1 MKNFVLSFTT
11 FCLCLSYSINAYSQ
25 NTTVNN
31 AVNSKN
37 LSWEEK
43 VSPKYSYQLPEKAE
57 KTQEN
62 KLNSEKMAVKANPL
76 EQLQSQ
82 REELK
87 FQIARYGKMEQNEQN
102 KQYLD
107 KYKATL
113 LHIEKQIQ
121 EYKTPE
127 KKSKSSN

>member
-1 MKNFVLSFTT
+1 MS
-11 FCLCLSYSINAYSQ
+11 
-25 NTTVNN
+25 
-31 AVNSKN
+31 
-37 LSWEEK
+37 
-43 VSPKYSYQLPEKAE
+43 
-57 KTQEN
+57 
-62 KLNSEKMAVKANPL
+62 VKANPL

-107 KYKATL
+107 KYKASL

-127 KKSKSSN
+127 KKPKSSN

>member
-1 MKNFVLSFTT
+1 MKNFVLSFTA
-11 FCLCLSYSINAYSQ
+11 FCLCLCYSINAYSQ

-31 AVNSKN
+31 TVNSKN

-43 VSPKYSYQLPEKAE
+43 VSPKYSYQLPEKTE

-76 EQLQSQ
+76 EQLLSQ

-107 KYKATL
+107 KYKASL

-121 EYKTPE
+121 EYKAPE
-127 KKSKSSN
+127 KKPKSSN

>member
-1 MKNFVLSFTT
+1 MKNFVLTFTT
-11 FCLCLSYSINAYSQ
+11 LCLCISYSINAYSQ

-31 AVNSKN
+31 TVNSKN

-43 VSPKYSYQLPEKAE
+43 VSPEYSYQLPEKTE
-57 KTQEN
+57 KAQEN
-62 KLNSEKMAVKANPL
+62 KLNSEQRAVKANPM
-76 EQLQSQ
+76 EQLLSQ

-87 FQIARYGKMEQNEQN
+87 FQIARYEKMEQNDRN

-107 KYKATL
+107 KYKASL

-121 EYKTPE
+121 EFKAPE
-127 KKSKSSN
+127 KKPKSSN

>member
-1 MKNFVLSFTT
+1 MRNFILTYTT
-11 FCLCLSYSINAYSQ
+11 ICLCLCYSINAYSQ

-31 AVNSKN
+31 TDYPKN

-62 KLNSEKMAVKANPL
+62 KLNSEKMAVKVNPL
-76 EQLQSQ
+76 EQLLSQ

-107 KYKATL
+107 KYKASL

-121 EYKTPE
+121 EYKAPE
-127 KKSKSSN
+127 KKPKSSN

>member
-1 MKNFVLSFTT
+1 MKNFILTYTT
-11 FCLCLSYSINAYSQ
+11 ICLCLCYSFNAYSQ

-31 AVNSKN
+31 TDYPKN

-43 VSPKYSYQLPEKAE
+43 VSPKYSYQLPEKPQTLE
-57 KTQEN
+57 TN
-62 KLNSEKMAVKANPL
+62 KLNSQTRAIQANPL

-82 REELK
+82 REDLK

-102 KQYLD
+102 KLYLD
-107 KYKATL
+107 KYRASL
-113 LHIEKQIQ
+113 AHVEKQIQ

-127 KKSKSSN
+127 KKPKSSK

>member
-1 MKNFVLSFTT
+1 MKNFILSFTT
-11 FCLCLSYSINAYSQ
+11 FCLLLSYSISAYSQ

-31 AVNSKN
+31 TVNSKN

-57 KTQEN
+57 NPQDN
-62 KLNSEKMAVKANPL
+62 KLNSEPKAVKPNPMD
-76 EQLQSQ
+76 QLLSQ

-87 FQIARYGKMEQNEQN
+87 FQIARYEKLDQNEQN
-102 KQYLD
+102 KHYLD
-107 KYKATL
+107 KYKASL

-127 KKSKSSN
+127 KKPKHSN

>member
-1 MKNFVLSFTT
+1 MKNFVLSFTA

-31 AVNSKN
+31 TVNSKN

-43 VSPKYSYQLPEKAE
+43 VSPKYSYQLPEKTE

-76 EQLQSQ
+76 EQLLSQ

-87 FQIARYGKMEQNEQN
+87 FQIARYEKMEQNVQN

-107 KYKATL
+107 KYKASL

-121 EYKTPE
+121 GYKAPE
-127 KKSKSSN
+127 KKPKSSN

>member
-1 MKNFVLSFTT
+1 MRNFILTYTT
-11 FCLCLSYSINAYSQ
+11 ICLCLCYSINVHSQ

-127 KKSKSSN
+127 KKPKSSN

>member
-31 AVNSKN
+31 TVNSKN

-43 VSPKYSYQLPEKAE
+43 VSPKYSYQLPEKTE

-76 EQLQSQ
+76 EQLLSQ

-107 KYKATL
+107 KYKASL

-121 EYKTPE
+121 EYKAPE
-127 KKSKSSN
+127 KKPKSSN

>member
-1 MKNFVLSFTT
+1 MRNFILTFTT

-31 AVNSKN
+31 TVNSKN

-57 KTQEN
+57 KIQEN
-62 KLNSEKMAVKANPL
+62 KLNSEKMSVKANPL

-102 KQYLD
+102 NQYLD

-127 KKSKSSN
+127 KKPKSSN